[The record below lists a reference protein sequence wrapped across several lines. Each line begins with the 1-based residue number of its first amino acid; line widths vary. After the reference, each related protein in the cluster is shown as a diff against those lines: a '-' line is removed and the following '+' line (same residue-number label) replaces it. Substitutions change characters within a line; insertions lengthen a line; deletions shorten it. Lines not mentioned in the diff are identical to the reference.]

1 MPESTFYFNPF
12 SLISFSSFLIM
23 TILAILLWH
32 KHYTTPTKFMV
43 FLFVANA
50 IYSFFYTFELS
61 FRTIREI
68 TWFYQCEYIGI
79 PFLSTFYLMYI
90 IHYSGRS
97 GWLTLKNKLLLFT
110 IPVITLVMVFTNDSH
125 NLFYS
130 KQAMNLSGPFP
141 TLSFIP
147 AFWYYVHQ
155 TFVIITLSLSLFFLI
170 KMMKNT
176 VSIYNR
182 QILFLLMSTLFPFIG
197 YLACLMRLIPYGID
211 PVSFTFTLS
220 GIIIYIAVF
229 RFKLFEMLPIA
240 RSKLFEKIQDRVLV
254 FDLNNR
260 LIDYNQA
267 ASQQFNLSNKDLG
280 RKTPELFSIWP
291 EMMQFIQNNLSG
303 KLEMHHLEGDI
314 SHFYDIHILELE
326 SSKKNKQGKLVVIN
340 DVSDLINTERE
351 RISTESKLNAV
362 IQAIP
367 DIILVIDKKGILTDF
382 FATET
387 ENLFLNRDEV
397 VGASLQELFNPEE
410 SEILMEFLADC
421 LKSNALVTHQF
432 MMIFPGEIKHYEV
445 RLSKL
450 DKTHVLAIIR
460 DVSES
465 VNMKQDLLYQSGFQR
480 ILMNLAS
487 RFIYI
492 PESETDSVI
501 SDSLRQIGEYT
512 GVERSYIF
520 RYNFENGTMTNTH
533 EWCSESATS
542 MIRNRQNT
550 SIQSIMEWLDHHQ
563 RGEPTWVNNLA
574 QLKTSSPLRSFLDS
588 TKVQS
593 VITIPMI
600 SQKNCLGFVGF
611 DTIHANRK
619 WNDSDISSLK
629 IFTGML
635 ANLQE
640 KISLEKSLVEA
651 KIKAEASNQLKTA
664 FMNNISHEI
673 RTPLNGIIG
682 FGEIIANE
690 QLSLAEKNK
699 FLAVVQESSE
709 RLIHTIDDYIDIS
722 ILVTGNQEIYPKHF
736 KLSQLI
742 EEVIEDFTESILA
755 KKLNIYAEVPIHLK
769 QTTLYSDPELIRK
782 ILNHLVGNSL
792 KFTERG
798 NIHIGM
804 HDESG
809 KVTLYVQDTGIG
821 IAENAQKIIFDS
833 FMQED
838 FSSTRMYEGSGLGLS
853 IVKGIVTLLG
863 GEIKVSSTKGKGSR
877 FNITFPTV

>member
-1 MPESTFYFNPF
+1 
-12 SLISFSSFLIM
+12 
-23 TILAILLWH
+23 
-32 KHYTTPTKFMV
+32 MV

-50 IYSFFYTFELS
+50 IYSFFYTLEIS
-61 FRTIREI
+61 FKTLREI
-68 TWFYQCEYIGI
+68 TWVYQCEYLGI
-79 PFLSTFYLMYI
+79 PFLSAFFLIFT

-97 GWLTLKNKLLLFT
+97 GWLTLRNKLLLFT

-125 NLFYS
+125 HLFYS
-130 KQAMNLSGPFP
+130 KQGMNLSGPFP
-141 TLSFIP
+141 TFSFLP
-147 AFWYYVHQ
+147 EFWYYVHQ
-155 TFVIITLSLSLFFLI
+155 VFVIFSMSLSLFLL
-170 KMMKNT
+170 MNMAKNA
-176 VSIYNR
+176 VSIYRR
-182 QILFLLMSTLFPFIG
+182 QILFLLLSAIFPFIG
-197 YLACLMRLIPYGID
+197 YLAYLMRLIPFGID

-220 GIIIYIAVF
+220 GITIYIALL
-229 RFKLFEMLPIA
+229 RFQLFDLTPIA
-240 RSKLFEKIQDRVLV
+240 RTKLFEKIKDRVLV

-267 ASQQFNLSNKDLG
+267 ASQQFNLSTSDLG
-280 RKTPELFSIWP
+280 RKTQELFSLWP
-291 EMMQFIQNNLSG
+291 KMIQFIQNNHSG
-303 KLEMHHLEGDI
+303 QLDMHYHEGNI
-314 SHFYDIHILELE
+314 KYFYDIQILELE
-326 SSKKNKQGKLVVIN
+326 NSRKIKQGKLVVIN
-340 DVSDLINTERE
+340 DVSDLINTQRE
-351 RISTESKLNAV
+351 RLSAKSKLNAV

-367 DIILVIDKKGILTDF
+367 DIILVIDKSGILTDF
-382 FATET
+382 FATDT

-410 SEILMEFLADC
+410 SEILMVLLSDC

-450 DKTHVLAIIR
+450 DETHVMAIIR
-460 DVSES
+460 DMSES
-465 VNMKQDLLYQSGFQR
+465 VNMKQNLLYQSGFQR
-480 ILMNLAS
+480 ILMDLAS

-492 PESETDSVI
+492 PVSETDSVI
-501 SDSLRQIGEYT
+501 SDSLRQVGEYS

-520 RYNFENGTMTNTH
+520 RYDFENGTMTNTH

-542 MIRNRQNT
+542 MIRNRQNI
-550 SIQSIMEWLDHHQ
+550 SLQSISEWLDHHQ
-563 RGEPTWVNNLA
+563 KGEPTCVNNLT
-574 QLKTSSPLRSFLDS
+574 QLNDDSPLRSLLDS
-588 TKVQS
+588 TKAQS

-600 SQKNCLGFVGF
+600 SQKNCFGFVGF

-651 KIKAEASNQLKTA
+651 KIKSEASNQLKTA

-682 FGEIIANE
+682 FGEIITNE
-690 QLSLAEKNK
+690 QLSLEEKNK

-709 RLIHTIDDYIDIS
+709 RLIHTIDNYIDIS
-722 ILVTGNQEIYPKHF
+722 VLVTGNQETYPKHF
-736 KLSQLI
+736 NLSQLI
-742 EEVIEDFTESILA
+742 EEVLEDFTESFHA
-755 KKLNIYAEVPIHLK
+755 KNLNIYAEIPIHLK

-792 KFTERG
+792 KFTQHG
-798 NIHIGM
+798 DIMIGM
-804 HDESG
+804 NDQSG
-809 KVTLYVQDTGIG
+809 QLTLFVQDTGIG
-821 IAENAQKIIFDS
+821 IAESAQKIIFDS

-838 FSSTRMYEGSGLGLS
+838 FSSTRVYEGSGLGLS
-853 IVKGIVTLLG
+853 IVKRIVTLLG
-863 GEIKVSSTKGKGSR
+863 GEIKVFSTKGKGSR
-877 FNITFPTV
+877 FNITFPPV